1 MVRFSVVASL
11 VLGLSIGACGCNS
24 QKDYKTVDDIKKAP
38 ALPEH
43 EHEHSAKGPHGG
55 GIVELGE
62 EEYHAEVVVDHDAES
77 LVVYLL
83 GKDAK
88 TAEPVAT
95 ADLSIA
101 LEGKDALTLKAAPQ
115 EKDGEGKASKFALV
129 DHDLVHTLMD
139 TGFLHGDL
147 RITIGDKP
155 YLGHIDYHL
164 DGSSHEGHDH
174 DEKKPESKN

>member
-1 MVRFSVVASL
+1 MVRCSLIFSL
-11 VLGLSIGACGCNS
+11 VFALMCGLSGCNS
-24 QKDYKTVDDIKKAP
+24 QSDYKTVDAVKKAP
-38 ALPEH
+38 PLPDH
-43 EHEHSAKGPHGG
+43 EHGEKGPHGG

-88 TAEPVAT
+88 TAEPVGAT
-95 ADLSIA
+95 ELTVAP
-101 LEGKDALTLKAAPQ
+101 EGKEVLTLKAAPLPG
-115 EKDGEGKASKFALV
+115 EAEGKASKFALV

-139 TGFLHGDL
+139 AGFLHGDL
-147 RITIGDKP
+147 RVTIGDKP

-164 DGSSHEGHDH
+164 GGTAHEGHDH
-174 DEKKPESKN
+174 GSK

>member
-11 VLGLSIGACGCNS
+11 MFGVAFFACGCNS
-24 QKDYKTVDDIKKAP
+24 QKDYKTSEAVKQAP

-62 EEYHAEVVVDHDAES
+62 EEYHAEVVVDHDSES
-77 LVVYLL
+77 LSVYLL
-83 GKDAK
+83 GQDAK
-88 TAEPVAT
+88 TAEPVA
-95 ADLSIA
+95 ASELSIA
-101 LEGKDALTLKAAPQ
+101 LEGKDALVLKATPQ
-115 EKDGEGKASKFALV
+115 ESDGEGKSSKFALV

-174 DEKKPESKN
+174 DEKK